1 MDHIGIPRNHIF
13 NSRSAEFLPDILRET
28 NGRGVDI
35 VINSLA
41 GELLHASWECV
52 ASRGKMIEL
61 GKRDL
66 LTNGVLSLTPF
77 SKNRSFIG
85 VDLLQ
90 LAQEDPE
97 IIDGILLR
105 AMEWHDE
112 GKIRPIEPVTVFPA
126 SKIVDSFRYMQQ
138 GVHMGRILI
147 EFPVDITGIPLLS
160 HEVPIAFPKH
170 ASYLLVGG
178 LGGLGRA
185 ISTWMAENGASN
197 LVYLSRSAGKSQEDQ
212 AFLRELEVQ
221 GCHATC
227 VRGDV
232 ADAGDV
238 AKAVAQCSAPLRGV
252 LQMSLAL
259 RVSHNLLNPFHRSLM
274 IVARIPLLPK

>member
-1 MDHIGIPRNHIF
+1 
-13 NSRSAEFLPDILRET
+13 
-28 NGRGVDI
+28 
-35 VINSLA
+35 
-41 GELLHASWECV
+41 
-52 ASRGKMIEL
+52 MIEL

-97 IIDGILLR
+97 IIDSVLLR
-105 AMEWHDE
+105 AMEWQNE

-138 GVHMGRILI
+138 GVHMGRILV
-147 EFPVDITGIPLLS
+147 EFPVNSMEIPLLS
-160 HEVPIAFPKH
+160 DEVPIAFPKN

-185 ISTWMAENGASN
+185 ISTWMAENGASH
-197 LVYLSRSAGKSQEDQ
+197 LVYLSRSAGTSQEDQ

-238 AKAVAQCSAPLRGV
+238 AKAVAKCSAPLRGV
-252 LQMSLAL
+252 FQMSLAL
-259 RVSHNLLNPFHRSLM
+259 RVSDKLLEPLHRRLM
-274 IVARIPLLPK
+274 IIVRIALLPK